1 MTGLVF
7 STHWCARGS
16 LLCPMLPAADSQVP
30 KRGPRIRGVVGLVLM
45 GIGGNIFSGVYL
57 VHQDLIEGTAHWP
70 IYFNY
75 ATALVLCLTLLA
87 LKVYDWHRG
96 IPNIEFHSIKKD

>member
-1 MTGLVF
+1 M
-7 STHWCARGS
+7 SW
-16 LLCPMLPAADSQVP
+16 
-30 KRGPRIRGVVGLVLM
+30 GLVLM